1 MLVVTNSGQTIVT
14 SLNIT
19 VDHSFRANSASD
31 DFLSCFCRTICY
43 NLSADGPVTFINI
56 KNGLLICSATLVSRS
71 RATTN
76 TSWTKEAFINLNYAN
91 ELLFFGAL
99 MNCNQLTKEDEISVC
114 RVPIKQQKLR
124 VETFWLRQYRCRSNR
139 PLLTGCIRLTSCFQ
153 P

>member
-19 VDHSFRANSASD
+19 VDHSFRANSTSD

-56 KNGLLICSATLVSRS
+56 KNGLLICSATSVSRS

-76 TSWTKEAFINLNYAN
+76 TSWTKEAFINFDDAN
-91 ELLFFGAL
+91 ELFLLRSLVDSYTLA
-99 MNCNQLTKEDEISVC
+99 KEVEITVNGI
-114 RVPIKQQKLR
+114 VINLQKLR
-124 VETFWLRQYRCRSNR
+124 
-139 PLLTGCIRLTSCFQ
+139 RLGRVNIDAEAINCF
-153 P
+153 